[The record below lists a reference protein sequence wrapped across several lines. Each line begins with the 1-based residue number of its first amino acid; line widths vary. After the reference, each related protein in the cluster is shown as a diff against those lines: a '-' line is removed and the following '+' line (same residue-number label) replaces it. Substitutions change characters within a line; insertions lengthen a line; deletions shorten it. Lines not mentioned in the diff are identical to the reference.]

1 MLGELQLPSNLRLG
15 HHAPDAEEGQEAA
28 TYAQEIQEICPNAK
42 MKQVATPTLRRQ
54 RRLAQRRFARV
65 SKWPRPSPFRRPPRE
80 YLWGP
85 WLRSKLRGGPPWCWN
100 GKNHGFGSFGDQ
112 HAGSL
117 HKPSLSRQSMRI
129 SPTLGETTLNKPSPA
144 EALYENSPNAPTNPP
159 FCNVLIYLP
168 CCQVLVRRR
177 QRTLKAF
184 APFVTLWQPDS
195 PVQYLVAKQAQKRFR
210 NFCMGNRRW

>member
-1 MLGELQLPSNLRLG
+1 
-15 HHAPDAEEGQEAA
+15 
-28 TYAQEIQEICPNAK
+28 

-159 FCNVLIYLP
+159 FCNVLICQPPLFKSMHAP
-168 CCQVLVRRR
+168 CTPCAHFFMAKASLAHATWERNLITLAATRQMKKLTVHYGVLMEHS
-177 QRTLKAF
+177 TLHKGRPWPCF
-184 APFVTLWQPDS
+184 W
-195 PVQYLVAKQAQKRFR
+195 
-210 NFCMGNRRW
+210 W